1 MVEQRTAPAS
11 LAGFS
16 LLHVDAL
23 VGQAP
28 GDRLIDAVDGPG
40 NPAARGARFGDNG
53 SGELGADAVPLA
65 AGIAGAPGRDQ
76 LIELVFSGL
85 AIARDAEVKGIHV
98 QDWGYRRRT
107 FWNANRRKWQNNV
120 VINQDSRSTARSQ

>member
-40 NPAARGARFGDNG
+40 NPGSDDSAARHHA
-53 SGELGADAVPLA
+53 SC
-65 AGIAGAPGRDQ
+65 
-76 LIELVFSGL
+76 
-85 AIARDAEVKGIHV
+85 
-98 QDWGYRRRT
+98 
-107 FWNANRRKWQNNV
+107 
-120 VINQDSRSTARSQ
+120 